1 MLGWFGFEYG
11 WGYDKYKK
19 AAFSS
24 ETIKVEIY
32 LVFKCCLKLLFLRSD
47 GQLVCPIELLIL
59 AKENLV
65 SQIACVILETV
76 GVVSFPYKHI
86 KYQIQLEYS
95 RFRLNEL
102 CNKSWIF
109 SVKDPITV

>member
-47 GQLVCPIELLIL
+47 GQLVCPIDLLNYFG
-59 AKENLV
+59 KEKPCQSN
-65 SQIACVILETV
+65 CVCNFRDGGRCEFSLQA
-76 GVVSFPYKHI
+76 
-86 KYQIQLEYS
+86 YQI
-95 RFRLNEL
+95 
-102 CNKSWIF
+102 
-109 SVKDPITV
+109 